1 METYGLEQLG
11 IISPSAVY
19 RNLSPAI
26 LVEKALARGEGKLN
40 STGALCVNTGKYTGR
55 SPNDKFI
62 VDSAGVH
69 DEIAWGKVN
78 VPTTQEVFD
87 ALYEKMVAYLQNREI
102 FIFDGF
108 AGADPK
114 YTKAFRVINEL
125 ASQNLFIH
133 QLLLRPTEEALANYK
148 PDFTIICAPG
158 FKCIPERDH
167 VNSEAA
173 IMIDY
178 EKKMVLIAG
187 SQYAGE
193 IKKSVFSVMNYLM
206 PKEGVFPMH
215 CSANIGEAGDSAIFF
230 GLSGTGKTT
239 LSADPNRKLIGDD
252 EHGWA
257 DDSVFNFEGGCY
269 AKCIDL
275 TEEREPE
282 IFRAIKFGALV
293 ENVIMDE
300 ETRVPDYSDGS
311 LTENTRVGYPVDYI
325 PNAAI
330 PGIGGTPKTVI
341 FLTADAYGVMPPI
354 SKLNEKQAMYYF
366 VSGFTSKLA
375 GTERGITSP
384 VPTFSTCFGAPF
396 MPLDPSVYAG
406 MLAEEGGQVRRQRLS
421 GQHRLVRQQRQA
433 HESEVHPRYGHRRPQ
448 RRAGKSGVRHRP
460 LLRRSSAYL
469 LPRCARR
476 ADDPRQAVGGRHRRL
491 RGQGQGAG
499 QVLCGELQE
508 VHPYA
513 CRCGGSR
520 PQGRVKLAELYGAP
534 HLRRPISMRRW
545 THEAISDVRIP
556 AGGPPAGTGGRD
568 LGFLYLFEPGT
579 GIRHR

>member
-1 METYGLEQLG
+1 METYGLEALG
-11 IISPSAVY
+11 IINPSAVY
-19 RNLSPAI
+19 RNLSPAL
-26 LVEKALARGEGKLN
+26 LVEKSLARGEGKLN
-40 STGALCVNTGKYTGR
+40 ATGALCVNTGKYTGR

-62 VDSAGVH
+62 VDSKGVH

-78 VPTTQEVFD
+78 VPTTQEIFD

-114 YTKAFRVINEL
+114 YTKAFRVVNEL

-133 QLLLRPTEEALANYK
+133 QLLLRPTQEQLDNYS
-148 PDFTIICAPG
+148 PDFTIIAAPG

-178 EKKMVLIAG
+178 EKKLVLIAG

-206 PKEGVFPMH
+206 PKEGIFPMH
-215 CSANIGEAGDSAIFF
+215 CSANIGQAGDSAIFF

-269 AKCIDL
+269 AKCINL
-275 TEEREPE
+275 TEETEPE
-282 IFRAIKFGALV
+282 IFRAIKFGSLV
-293 ENVIMDE
+293 ENVVMDE
-300 ETRVPDYSDGS
+300 ETRVPDYFDDS

-330 PGIGGTPKTVI
+330 PGIGSTPKTVI
-341 FLTADAYGVMPPI
+341 FLTADAYGVLPPI
-354 SKLNEKQAMYYF
+354 SKLDEKQAMYYF

-396 MPLDPSVYAG
+396 MPLDPSIYAA
-406 MLAEEGGQVRRQRLS
+406 MLAEKVK
-421 GQHRLVRQQRQA
+421 
-433 HESEVHPRYGHRRPQ
+433 
-448 RRAGKSGVRHRP
+448 KSGANV
-460 LLRRSSAYL
+460 YL
-469 LPRCARR
+469 VNTGWNGTGKRMKLSYTR
-476 ADDPRQAVGGRHRRL
+476 AMVTAAL
-491 RGQGQGAG
+491 T
-499 QVLCGELQE
+499 GELEKAEFVQD
-508 VHPYA
+508 PYFGVSVPTTCPNVPDELMIPVNTWEDKA
-513 CRCGGSR
+513 AYEA
-520 PQGRVKLAELYGAP
+520 KAKELAKSFVENFKKY
-534 HLRRPISMRRW
+534 
-545 THEAISDVRIP
+545 THMPADVVA
-556 AGGPPAGTGGRD
+556 AGPKA
-568 LGFLYLFEPGT
+568 E
-579 GIRHR
+579 